1 MNRFFTLLFAASSLT
16 AVGQGDGQCTDCLA
30 CNYLMDESCIY
41 PPVTGQTCQGG
52 CLGFDGN
59 DLNSAGV
66 EVIVGM
72 VDDETMGVMLHV
84 FNSLDVSLLSAVGSF
99 ILTINNEEYGI
110 LESSPTISCG
120 SQAGLG
126 NGSWSFE
133 DIHNIPLDDSLWQ
146 CGLNQLTIIHVAPA
160 ISLCTP
166 VLIWEGSFD
175 NPLIPV
181 DAVGVCGGDCELDW
195 NGNGVCDDIEVFG
208 CTYSSATNFNS
219 LATADDGSCVF
230 ENNVNPPCGEGTAWD
245 AVSLTC
251 IVANPADINNDGCV
265 QLNDLLDLL
274 SAYGDCAS
282 EESAWQCGE
291 PIEYQGY
298 DYETVLIGE
307 QCWFAENL
315 RCTHYREGSPISEV
329 PLADGAW
336 ESAIQGSYGFC
347 NVDLGAHYNFLAV
360 IDQRGLCPAGWH
372 VPTKGE
378 FFEIFNLVDQS
389 VAAAHLKS
397 TVYWDGVDSYGLNV
411 RPAGTHRGS
420 YCEGVDNQTRLWTST
435 PYDGIDAWNMYFI
448 TGSNDL
454 PSYRNDKY
462 HGWSVR
468 CIRD

>member
-1 MNRFFTLLFAASSLT
+1 MNRFFTLLLAASCLT
-16 AVGQGDGQCTDCLA
+16 AFGQDDGQCTDCLA
-30 CNYLMDESCIY
+30 CNYLTDESCIY
-41 PPVTGQTCQGG
+41 PPVTGQTCQGE

-146 CGLNQLTIIHVAPA
+146 CGSNQLTIIHVAPA

-175 NPLIPV
+175 NPLVPV

-208 CTYSSATNFNS
+208 CTYSAAINFNS

-230 ENNVNPPCGEGTAWD
+230 ENNVSPPCGKGTAWD

-251 IVANPADINNDGCV
+251 IVANPADIN
-265 QLNDLLDLL
+265 
-274 SAYGDCAS
+274 
-282 EESAWQCGE
+282 
-291 PIEYQGY
+291 
-298 DYETVLIGE
+298 
-307 QCWFAENL
+307 
-315 RCTHYREGSPISEV
+315 
-329 PLADGAW
+329 
-336 ESAIQGSYGFC
+336 
-347 NVDLGAHYNFLAV
+347 
-360 IDQRGLCPAGWH
+360 
-372 VPTKGE
+372 PT
-378 FFEIFNLVDQS
+378 
-389 VAAAHLKS
+389 AAFSS
-397 TVYWDGVDSYGLNV
+397 T
-411 RPAGTHRGS
+411 T
-420 YCEGVDNQTRLWTST
+420 
-435 PYDGIDAWNMYFI
+435 F
-448 TGSNDL
+448 
-454 PSYRNDKY
+454 
-462 HGWSVR
+462 
-468 CIRD
+468 